1 MVDDT
6 VDPLANIRNAKYRH
20 FRAMD
25 PAHPF
30 PSPLEPGEIAVNT
43 ANMQIAVGDADIT
56 TEGVPLELIAVR
68 FWNSRSQYDTGEFVV
83 MGGDIYQSL
92 EPIAARTGFDPAQ
105 WRNVTG
111 GTGAPAAPTDGKLYG
126 MSHNGIVY
134 VWVETVNRAG
144 DSMLGDLLLQDV
156 PTPVDPLSA
165 VPKKWVEGIPIAFP
179 VVGKPLPATSLF
191 IPVTIPMTIPTGL
204 VGTLGFA
211 NVASTGAP
219 VFTLNHIAVGGVVT
233 PIGTITAT
241 AGSRTA
247 FVLIDAGATLDVG
260 DVIQMTSPSPQDATL
275 ADVGITLLALRA

>member
-134 VWVETVNRAG
+134 ASNSKSPTALAIVC
-144 DSMLGDLLLQDV
+144 LGT
-156 PTPVDPLSA
+156 PIWRCPNPVDRPA
-165 VPKKWVEGIPIAFP
+165 VPKKC
-179 VVGKPLPATSLF
+179 
-191 IPVTIPMTIPTGL
+191 
-204 VGTLGFA
+204 
-211 NVASTGAP
+211 N
-219 VFTLNHIAVGGVVT
+219 
-233 PIGTITAT
+233 
-241 AGSRTA
+241 
-247 FVLIDAGATLDVG
+247 
-260 DVIQMTSPSPQDATL
+260 
-275 ADVGITLLALRA
+275 